1 MYHARSAAT
10 QIGRVRG
17 ALAPTSWVWSVH
29 RARRGPPRLTFE
41 AIGAPS
47 SWPLVSRRLRRG
59 RRHVQASGPRPYTHQ
74 TQQRDCVSSTTFSG
88 ATGCSSSCA
97 LSSRRRLRRRN
108 VECRRARI
116 SHVSGFPFCRCLRC
130 LRPVLPSLTS
140 RRMPH
145 EANSGGLGSTA
156 RGCARRYAAAPG
168 LGCWKIA
175 PTRAAARLWR
185 QYGRLLDPSRA
196 APA

>member
-74 TQQRDCVSSTTFSG
+74 TQQRDCESSTTFSG

-130 LRPVLPSLTS
+130 LRLVPPSLTADACRTKRTLVVS
-140 RRMPH
+140 AALP
-145 EANSGGLGSTA
+145 
-156 RGCARRYAAAPG
+156 GCVRRYAAAPG
-168 LGCWKIA
+168 LGGRDIA
-175 PTRAAARLWR
+175 PTRAAACLWR
-185 QYGRLLDPSRA
+185 QYSRPLDPSRA